1 MNNKKPWYLTLV
13 LTCCTVCAST
23 TLAGPPDRS
32 LVSGR
37 VNVMTQNLYVGA
49 DLFKIL
55 EAQVPEEIPL
65 KVTEIFLDIQATDF
79 EDRAGAIA
87 ELVAKQD
94 PHLIGLQEV
103 SNIFVQC
110 PGDAVVGNP
119 NPAEELYA
127 DYLTL
132 LLDALEARGLDYSVG
147 AEVTNADVEVP
158 AVAYDPSTGA
168 PVLEGCTP
176 PAAAPFI
183 DVRLVDRDVILVRS
197 DVDYSSP
204 LGMNFT
210 INLTVPTEAG
220 PVEFTRGWTAL
231 DASVNGRTFTFFNTH
246 LEVSGSPFAR
256 AVQFAQA
263 SELITVLGTLDTTII
278 AVGDFN
284 SSAADGAFVECATP
298 GQNPGDPPVFFPCPT
313 PYEVLSLNGYVDTW
327 NQRGGPW
334 DAGFTCCQ
342 DDLLDNEDSA
352 HDERIDLIWVR
363 PAAGHYG
370 GPVARGVTAGTLG
383 DRPEDKSAGGLWP
396 SDHAGV
402 GARMTIRVPR

>member
-1 MNNKKPWYLTLV
+1 MKNKKPWHLV
-13 LTCCTVCAST
+13 FVLACCTVCAST
-23 TLAGPPDRS
+23 TLAEPPDRS

-55 EAQVPEEIPL
+55 EAQSPEEIPL

-87 ELVAKQD
+87 ELVARQN

-103 SNIFVQC
+103 SNILVQC

-119 NPAEELYA
+119 EPAQEPFS
-127 DYLTL
+127 DYLVL

-147 AEVTNADVEVP
+147 AEVPNADVEVP
-158 AVAYDPSTGA
+158 AVAYDSTGT
-168 PVLEGCTP
+168 PVLEGCAP
-176 PAAAPFI
+176 PAEFPFI

-197 DVDYSSP
+197 DVEYSNP
-204 LGMNFT
+204 VGMNFGT
-210 INLTVPTEAG
+210 NLTVPTEGGA
-220 PVEFTRGWTAL
+220 VEFTRGWTAL
-231 DASVNGRTFTFFNTH
+231 DASINGRTFTFFNTH
-246 LEVSGSPFAR
+246 LEVSGNPFAR

-263 SELITVLGTLDTTII
+263 SELVAILGGLDGTIV

-284 SSAADGAFVECATP
+284 SSAADGAFVDCSVP
-298 GQNPGDPPVFFPCPT
+298 GQNPGDPPVNFQCPT
-313 PYEVLSLNGYVDTW
+313 PYEVMSLNGYVDTW
-327 NQRGGPW
+327 DQRGGPW

-363 PAAGHYG
+363 PAADHYG
-370 GPVARGVTAGTLG
+370 GPVARGVAAETLG
-383 DRPEDKSAGGLWP
+383 DSPEDKSAGGLWP